1 MSRHDAMRKIYEAD
15 PGVYDWRFHMPG
27 VDWGT
32 WVTTPE
38 MRPSWHEKVEYE
50 IRRRDGKPL
59 FVPSRHAEMRTR
71 YDANP
76 AGYRWRVRFDDGDWA
91 PWNDYRMAP
100 LWREQRDYEIEPI
113 DPPSHRD
120 GMPNA
125 LHPPR
130 PEDVFDPEKSPDHAP
145 RWLVIGGGPQEYYS
159 RESALQTAEEWSR
172 SDPGRTYLI
181 AKVEAICETQP
192 PVFSV
197 REL

>member
-1 MSRHDAMRKIYEAD
+1 MSRHDAMRKVYEAD
-15 PGVYDWRFHMPG
+15 PEAYEWRWKESG
-27 VDWGT
+27 WE
-32 WVTTPE
+32 WSEWLTPE
-38 MRPSWHEKVEYE
+38 HGAPNWWGDMEYG
-50 IRRRDGKPL
+50 IRQRDGMPEHIQFPEMSAEAKARAKERIRE
-59 FVPSRHAEMRTR
+59 SRENR
-71 YDANP
+71 
-76 AGYRWRVRFDDGDWA
+76 
-91 PWNDYRMAP
+91 
-100 LWREQRDYEIEPI
+100 
-113 DPPSHRD
+113 RD

-125 LHPPR
+125 LHSGYEFRSNMAHPPR